1 MERRTM
7 NAFASDF
14 TTREENGSPVI
25 AGYFSVF
32 GQDYEI
38 LPAYTESI
46 DRYAFETELG
56 KDVRALINHDTSLVL
71 GRTSAGTLK
80 LRTDD
85 HGLYGEIQVNPK
97 DTEAM
102 NCYERVKRGDVSQ
115 CSFGFQITDEEADYR
130 SDGSTHWTIKGLN
143 LFEVSVCTF
152 PAYEG
157 TAVSARSADIEKDKK
172 RRNDIWKDKM
182 MKRLKGER

>member
-1 MERRTM
+1 M
-7 NAFASDF
+7 
-14 TTREENGSPVI
+14 
-25 AGYFSVF
+25 
-32 GQDYEI
+32 
-38 LPAYTESI
+38 
-46 DRYAFETELG
+46 
-56 KDVRALINHDTSLVL
+56 
-71 GRTSAGTLK
+71 
-80 LRTDD
+80 
-85 HGLYGEIQVNPK
+85 NPK